1 MLVAVEAAEAADVGC
16 KRKRSPAMVEK
27 NPGGDT
33 VEESRGGA
41 AREEGCTVGEEESW
55 TAGAA
60 EFEDVCGGCSI
71 EEERLRG
78 CEKSRFNLF

>member
-1 MLVAVEAAEAADVGC
+1 MLAAVEAADVGC
-16 KRKRSPAMVEK
+16 KRRRSPAMAEE

-33 VEESRGGA
+33 VEENRGGA
-41 AREEGCTVGEEESW
+41 AREEGCTAREEESW

-71 EEERLRG
+71 KKGRLGG